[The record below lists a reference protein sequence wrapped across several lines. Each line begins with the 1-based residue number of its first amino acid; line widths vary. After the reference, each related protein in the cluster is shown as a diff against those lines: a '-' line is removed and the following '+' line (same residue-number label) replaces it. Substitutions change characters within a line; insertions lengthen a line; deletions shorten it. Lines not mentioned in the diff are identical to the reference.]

1 MREPRRRV
9 LAVPEEVSGSGV
21 IRVVR
26 IDHGRRAGRRHEREV
41 AEKCREPSHR
51 ARQSDLRADRERR
64 REPIPLERVSEGEH
78 VALADIHDAAVA
90 HRLDECW
97 AGLDRNC
104 LEPPLKPQRVPARPR
119 SEVDERARKP
129 RCEPRTRVALGVE
142 RVEVE
147 RPDRV
152 FTRLLAVALS
162 ERGSPVTTVMIADRA
177 SEGVRHAQRVS

>member
-104 LEPPLKPQRVPARPR
+104 LEPPLKPQRVPARPSPR
-119 SEVDERARKP
+119 STSGPESRDVSH
-129 RCEPRTRVALGVE
+129 EPAL
-142 RVEVE
+142 
-147 RPDRV
+147 
-152 FTRLLAVALS
+152 LS
-162 ERGSPVTTVMIADRA
+162 A
-177 SEGVRHAQRVS
+177 SNASK